1 MALHRDIFWI
11 GKQWTVTGSGIQAV
25 DQRLR
30 GILDI
35 PVARLRDEA
44 FVQSRRAKPGVNLE
58 DFDKAVLIARTR
70 YPRLSP
76 GARLADQRLLPVDQ
90 DRAPA
95 AAAVPPAFVIRA
107 EGRLARFLP
116 QWRIRR

>member
-11 GKQWTVTGSGIQAV
+11 GRQWAVTGAGIQAV

-30 GILDI
+30 GVLDI
-35 PVARLRDEA
+35 EVARLGDDDRGG
-44 FVQSRRAKPGVNLE
+44 SRRAKPGVNAA
-58 DFDKAVLIARTR
+58 DFDKALAVARER
-70 YPRLSP
+70 FPQASALDP
-76 GARLADQRLLPVDQ
+76 MVAHLEALGVVDT
-90 DRAPA
+90 PA
-95 AAAVPPAFVIRA
+95 VSSVVPEMKLYA